1 MFRLFSR
8 SARPNQHDARRVLL
22 RVEALEERDVPA
34 GFFLTGVGGQPLP
47 PQPFVRLVSTT
58 TGPPVVVGPGNINAF
73 PGFAGEV
80 RVANGDVNR
89 DGTDDIICAQGPGP
103 GSGSQITIFDGASA
117 LFRNTPVVIA
127 SFFAYS
133 NTAGASQ
140 TPGFG
145 GGVFVASVD
154 LNFDG
159 FDEVITSPGA
169 GARGHVKVFNFNS
182 FGGSFLGSN
191 PQLRASFFA
200 YTNFAG

>member
-34 GFFLTGVGGQPLP
+34 GFFLTGVGGQTIP

-103 GSGSQITIFDGASA
+103 GRA
-117 LFRNTPVVIA
+117 L
-127 SFFAYS
+127 
-133 NTAGASQ
+133 
-140 TPGFG
+140 
-145 GGVFVASVD
+145 
-154 LNFDG
+154 
-159 FDEVITSPGA
+159 SPG
-169 GARGHVKVFNFNS
+169 
-182 FGGSFLGSN
+182 
-191 PQLRASFFA
+191 
-200 YTNFAG
+200 